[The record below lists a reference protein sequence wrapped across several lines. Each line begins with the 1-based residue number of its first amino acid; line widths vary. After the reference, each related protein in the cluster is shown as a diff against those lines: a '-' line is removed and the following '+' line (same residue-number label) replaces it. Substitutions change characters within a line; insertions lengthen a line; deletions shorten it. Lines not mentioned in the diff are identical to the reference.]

1 MKLQREVNGNLFTIH
16 FPVEE
21 ILQEIEENKEYWM
34 ESYNEVV
41 GGTQTEYF
49 SEEEIKEQIDK
60 LIEAVHIYSTQEDRI
75 NQLFRILPL
84 KKNKKLS
91 KQSKPT
97 LHSMK
102 CGIYLQSHYGWRTY
116 QIRMQLRMAATDEL
130 NANVYL
136 DYTIISY

>member
-16 FPVEE
+16 FPVKE

-41 GGTQTEYF
+41 GCTQTEYL

-91 KQSKPT
+91 KQSKPV
-97 LHSMK
+97 LHTMK
-102 CGIYLQSHYGWRTY
+102 CGTYLEDHYGWRT
-116 QIRMQLRMAATDEL
+116 QQLRMAATDEL
-130 NANVYL
+130 NAEVYL
-136 DYTIISY
+136 ESTIVCSLLI